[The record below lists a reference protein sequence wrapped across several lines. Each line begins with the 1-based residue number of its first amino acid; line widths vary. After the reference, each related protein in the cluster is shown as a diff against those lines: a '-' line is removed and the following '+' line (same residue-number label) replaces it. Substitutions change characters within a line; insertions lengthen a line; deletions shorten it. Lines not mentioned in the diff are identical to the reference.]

1 MVGLGTAIYAF
12 MWVWYRRENARR
24 DEGEV
29 KEKYRGLDEDELR
42 ELGDD
47 SPGYR
52 YTI

>member
-1 MVGLGTAIYAF
+1 MVGMGTAIYAF
-12 MWVWYRRENARR
+12 MWMWYRRANNRR
-24 DEGEV
+24 DEGEM
-29 KEKYRGLDEDELR
+29 KDEHRGLREDELI